1 MAKTATKVSS
11 IDAQKVIDDLEAKK
25 SALALARAND
35 ESGMAAIAYE
45 AHTGDQKAEAKLE
58 TLRERALRRDLEM
71 RNLESALTEAKR
83 RLVAAQEAERQA
95 EEARVA
101 GELAELAQM
110 MREAGAK
117 CDRALKLLAESS
129 NELRKIVQATN
140 QRGLGNPSAQQLQ
153 SLGSRAILAMIINS
167 PYAKDFPHIAPR
179 ERQDFSQFT
188 GAWSA
193 MIEKAIAAKLDK
205 DAA

>member
-1 MAKTATKVSS
+1 RSVRRSDWRTHASAARKSSPRHCRQENHCRARAQRGDAREAQSSQLKAIGEMIMAKTATKVSS

-45 AHTGDQKAEAKLE
+45 AHTGDQKAQAKLE

-83 RLVAAQEAERQA
+83 RLVAAQEAEREA

-129 NELRKIVQATN
+129 NEL
-140 QRGLGNPSAQQLQ
+140 
-153 SLGSRAILAMIINS
+153 
-167 PYAKDFPHIAPR
+167 
-179 ERQDFSQFT
+179 
-188 GAWSA
+188 W
-193 MIEKAIAAKLDK
+193 
-205 DAA
+205 